1 MRSDLGGS
9 AGYTERMYSRYSE
22 VRPGRPLAGR
32 PANLLPNREAVF
44 RKLFLPSVPASKN
57 ARILDVGCGYGEFL
71 HFLQLEGYTATK
83 GIDLNEGELHVG
95 RMLGVENLERA
106 ESLEFLRHSR
116 EEFDFISAIDVME
129 HVPKDK
135 VLEFLDLIY
144 ASLHPGAT
152 FLCQVPNAAAF
163 CVSYTYGDFSHE
175 TPFTAASLRQVLE
188 LANFVDIAVFPCGP
202 VAHGVKSAVRSV
214 LWKMIVAGLKLI
226 QIIEAGGTDGVASIF
241 TGATFAVARRGQ
253 QVAAGHS

>member
-1 MRSDLGGS
+1 MMRSDLGGS
-9 AGYTERMYSRYSE
+9 AGYAERMYSRYSE

-175 TPFTAASLRQVLE
+175 TPFTASSLQQVLE
-188 LANFVDIAVFPCGP
+188 LANFVDIGVFPCGP
-202 VAHGVKSAVRSV
+202 VIHGVKSAVRFV
-214 LWKMIVAGLKLI
+214 LWKFIVAGLKFV
-226 QIIEAGGTDGVASIF
+226 QIVEAGGTNPLSSIF
-241 TGATFAVARRGQ
+241 SGAMFAVAKRGQ
-253 QVAAGHS
+253 